1 MAGVHDDD
9 EKKYNE
15 MLKPITYKSDD
26 NRKYKYRHEDL
37 IWRSKYRAI
46 KGRIHSLKRLHLLYD
61 KDEEDGKEKVIE
73 KPKDSDDEPNKVT
86 LRDYPISMLEDIG
99 MFSVFSDDTST
110 KNPSLKLSRDPA
122 RMFRGQLHQTELK
135 SNQAYGGFDVPKSL
149 AHYGK
154 FKGKIPEVRATV
166 DGALRD
172 YGNDRVKMWNLN
184 IRNDERYA
192 HFNQMRSQS
201 GLKRKRIQFQ
211 TMEKG
216 TQSSTK
222 AETEVQ
228 TVHPVER
235 RDSFDLTMGKERSEV
250 STEEIQSKPKL
261 ELKAGLEKADIAA
274 IDFLDGFDRLG
285 EQDCQ
290 KMINEIYFKP
300 DEDIISSIYVLQSD
314 IPSVQLMNI
323 ITVRIPVKIRFDSE
337 KLKFF
342 IRMRVGLVWRRIDAR
357 FEETPGNSIFEGY
370 VVFKTEIRGNFF
382 ATCDFIQF
390 TYKVDKHGYKFKN
403 ALIPDIQ
410 VAVKGGVLDEPEDV
424 TFQVRLIDR
433 ERFSKYDDVCP
444 RLIYP
449 ITYISDGLWIRRNK
463 LLYSKRISP
472 LLITIMNDIS
482 YGIDSEVYLIREK
495 QGRINIIGCRTST
508 DKKFI
513 VMLDHTHS
521 TFWYVVTK
529 EINKYK
535 AYEPILERGFSV
547 ASSRTCVC
555 KILTFHENKKEEFN
569 IWVCIVEHPDVDNTV
584 SKYLGLGGVADDKR
598 LEMSDDGG
606 ISRTIDFVSRSSVVN
621 IDLDGNFKQRHYKE
635 LPTLQFSVGHSCRVK
650 FKIKCRIKPLLCDDK
665 EKVAVIRF
673 YIGTKTIHEVIIDTA
688 APIPDFDVVPKIEAP
703 EYTKEAIEKLLSAES
718 LHKLAACL
726 SEDEGFDLSIRLG
739 VPAGTVS
746 KVLIM
751 IGSVESK
758 NFRLIL
764 LWKQSIK
771 GDVSDVK
778 DFINSFHDIERGDL
792 AFGIMD
798 ALDNCRPFKK

>member
-1 MAGVHDDD
+1 
-9 EKKYNE
+9 
-15 MLKPITYKSDD
+15 
-26 NRKYKYRHEDL
+26 
-37 IWRSKYRAI
+37 
-46 KGRIHSLKRLHLLYD
+46 
-61 KDEEDGKEKVIE
+61 
-73 KPKDSDDEPNKVT
+73 
-86 LRDYPISMLEDIG
+86 MLEDIG

-110 KNPSLKLSRDPA
+110 KGPSLKLSRDPA

-135 SNQAYGGFDVPKSL
+135 TNQAYGGFDVPKSL

-172 YGNDRVKMWNLN
+172 YGNERVKMWNLN

-201 GLKRKRIQFQ
+201 GLKRKRIQFKK
-211 TMEKG
+211 MEKG

-222 AETEVQ
+222 TEREVQ
-228 TVHPVER
+228 TVYPVER
-235 RDSFDLTMGKERSEV
+235 RDSFDLTMDKERSEV

-261 ELKAGLEKADIAA
+261 ELKAGLEKADVAA

-285 EQDCQ
+285 EQECH

-370 VVFKTEIRGNFF
+370 LVFKTEIRGNFF

-472 LLITIMNDIS
+472 LLVTIMNDIS

-535 AYEPILERGFSV
+535 SYEPILERGFSV

-555 KILTFHENKKEEFN
+555 KILTFHENKKEDFN

-621 IDLDGNFKQRHYKE
+621 IDLDGNFKQRYYKE

-673 YIGTKTIHEVIIDTA
+673 YIGTKTIHEVLIDTA
-688 APIPDFDVVPKIEAP
+688 APIPDFEVVPKTEAP
-703 EYTKEAIEKLLSAES
+703 EYTMEAIEKLLSAES

-764 LWKQSIK
+764 IWKQSIK
-771 GDVSDVK
+771 GDVSDVT
-778 DFINSFHDIERGDL
+778 DFINAFHDIDRGDL